1 MSEKKEKKVEEK
13 PVEKKG
19 KDVEYASD
27 GLKMRINHVP
37 DVEVKK

>member
-1 MSEKKEKKVEEK
+1 MKMAKDKKQEEK

-27 GLKMRINHVP
+27 GLKVSVNHSP